1 MKKLLVKLN
10 RPVLINESQ
19 CEQIKMQPVYG
30 FLAPNDEDD
39 EDGGNELE
47 EQIATYIGHL
57 AAIHAWS
64 TFDDVEFSVLNDEI
78 WIDSEGEPH
87 SVPDEWA
94 FDIGE
99 KYREKIGLDYTLY
112 EIDLD
117 EADGVCL
124 YCGRTGSL
132 ITCGTLMD
140 SLVQLVEEQERREE
154 KQYGV
159 ILFNRPI
166 WLPRKEFWHNEEGF
180 CHVYGLVVRPDEID
194 KEDLKTYNTY
204 LGYLAMCEE
213 YLLAGVT
220 PSGFS
225 SEKDNP
231 TIWYH
236 NGIDYFVKG
245 KEVEKECLLCKKKH
259 NLKLRAAVVTVP
271 EKDILEGVRDEMI
284 VSQELYDSLLLTVA
298 KANRESGCPK

>member
-19 CEQIKMQPVYG
+19 CEQLKMQPVYG

-39 EDGGNELE
+39 NLE
-47 EQIATYIGHL
+47 EEIMTYIGHL

-64 TFDDVEFSVLNDEI
+64 TYDDVEFSVLNDEI

-132 ITCGTLMD
+132 ITCGTLMG
-140 SLVQLVEEQERREE
+140 SLACGRTGRKRGEA
-154 KQYGV
+154 
-159 ILFNRPI
+159 I
-166 WLPRKEFWHNEEGF
+166 W
-180 CHVYGLVVRPDEID
+180 CHIIQPPD
-194 KEDLKTYNTY
+194 
-204 LGYLAMCEE
+204 LAPQKRV
-213 YLLAGVT
+213 LA
-220 PSGFS
+220 
-225 SEKDNP
+225 
-231 TIWYH
+231 
-236 NGIDYFVKG
+236 
-245 KEVEKECLLCKKKH
+245 
-259 NLKLRAAVVTVP
+259 
-271 EKDILEGVRDEMI
+271 
-284 VSQELYDSLLLTVA
+284 
-298 KANRESGCPK
+298 

>member
-30 FLAPNDEDD
+30 FLAPNDEAD
-39 EDGGNELE
+39 EDGDNELE
-47 EQIATYIGHL
+47 EQITTYIGHL

-140 SLVQLVEEQERREE
+140 SLVRLAEKQEEREE

-159 ILFNRPI
+159 ILSNRPI
-166 WLPRKEFWHNEEGF
+166 WLPRKECWQNEEGF

-194 KEDLKTYNTY
+194 REHLDTNNTY

-225 SEKDNP
+225 ADKKDAI
-231 TIWYH
+231 IWNH
-236 NGIDYFVKG
+236 NGIDYLVWNE
-245 KEVEKECLLCKKKH
+245 EVQKECLRCKKKH
-259 NLKLRAAVVTVP
+259 NLKLRTAVVTVP

-284 VSQELYDSLLLTVA
+284 VSQELYEYLLLTVA
-298 KANRESGCPK
+298 NANRECGCPK

>member
-19 CEQIKMQPVYG
+19 CEQIKMQSVYG
-30 FLAPNDEDD
+30 FLASNDE
-39 EDGGNELE
+39 EDNLE
-47 EQIATYIGHL
+47 EEIMTYIGYL
-57 AAIHAWS
+57 AAVHAWS
-64 TFDDVEFSVLNDEI
+64 TYENVEFSVLNDEI

-87 SVPDEWA
+87 SVPDEWS
-94 FDIGE
+94 FEIGE

-140 SLVQLVEEQERREE
+140 SLVRLAKEQAARVE

-166 WLPRKEFWHNEEGF
+166 WLPKEEFWPDEDGYCQIF
-180 CHVYGLVVRPDEID
+180 GLVLRPDEID
-194 KEDLKTYNTY
+194 REDMETYNTY

-213 YLLAGVT
+213 YRLAGAT

-225 SEKDNP
+225 SDKENP
-231 TIWYH
+231 TIWYK
-236 NGIDYFVKG
+236 NGIDYFIKSNM
-245 KEVEKECLLCKKKH
+245 VEEECRLCQKKH
-259 NLKLRAAVVTVP
+259 NLKFHAAVVTVS
-271 EKDILEGVRDEMI
+271 EKDIMEGVRDEMI
-284 VSQELYDSLLLTVA
+284 VSQELYDSLLVA
-298 KANRESGCPK
+298 AANAKHDSGCPE

>member
-30 FLAPNDEDD
+30 FLAPNDEAD
-39 EDGGNELE
+39 EDGDNELE
-47 EQIATYIGHL
+47 EQITTYIGHL

-124 YCGRTGSL
+124 YCGRTGRKGGEA
-132 ITCGTLMD
+132 I
-140 SLVQLVEEQERREE
+140 RRHII
-154 KQYGV
+154 Q
-159 ILFNRPI
+159 P
-166 WLPRKEFWHNEEGF
+166 
-180 CHVYGLVVRPDEID
+180 PD
-194 KEDLKTYNTY
+194 
-204 LGYLAMCEE
+204 LAPQKRV
-213 YLLAGVT
+213 LA
-220 PSGFS
+220 
-225 SEKDNP
+225 
-231 TIWYH
+231 
-236 NGIDYFVKG
+236 
-245 KEVEKECLLCKKKH
+245 
-259 NLKLRAAVVTVP
+259 
-271 EKDILEGVRDEMI
+271 
-284 VSQELYDSLLLTVA
+284 
-298 KANRESGCPK
+298 

>member
-1 MKKLLVKLN
+1 M
-10 RPVLINESQ
+10 LINESQ
-19 CEQIKMQPVYG
+19 CEQIKMKSVYG
-30 FLAPNDEDD
+30 FFAPNDEDD
-39 EDGGNELE
+39 NLE
-47 EQIATYIGHL
+47 EEIMTYIGYL
-57 AAIHAWS
+57 AAVHAWS
-64 TFDDVEFSVLNDEI
+64 TYENVEFSVLNDEI

-87 SVPDEWA
+87 SVPDEWS
-94 FDIGE
+94 FEIGE

-140 SLVQLVEEQERREE
+140 SLVRLAKEQAARVE

-166 WLPRKEFWHNEEGF
+166 WLPKEEFWPDEDGYCQIF
-180 CHVYGLVVRPDEID
+180 GLVLRPDEID
-194 KEDLKTYNTY
+194 REDMETYNTY

-213 YLLAGVT
+213 YRLAGAT

-225 SEKDNP
+225 SDKENP
-231 TIWYH
+231 TIWYK
-236 NGIDYFVKG
+236 NGIDYFVKSNM
-245 KEVEKECLLCKKKH
+245 VEEEGRICQKKH
-259 NLKLRAAVVTVP
+259 NLKLHAAVVTVP
-271 EKDILEGVRDEMI
+271 EKDIMEGVRDEMI
-284 VSQELYDSLLLTVA
+284 VSQELYDSLLVA
-298 KANRESGCPK
+298 AANAKHDSGCPE